1 MPPREQ
7 SSGTLALRRVLRGF
21 EHFHDC
27 FFEGDSQLYERLVS
41 EGQSPRVMV
50 IACSDSRSDPALLT
64 EAQPGDLFVIR
75 NVAALVPA
83 YEAPQGVPKGT
94 SAAIEFGVR
103 ALEVDHIIILG
114 HSHCGGIR
122 FLAERRGRRD
132 NFEFLPDWVSVASS
146 IVDRMEN
153 LASEAGEA
161 ERLRWL
167 ERSAVALSVRNL
179 QGFPWIAE
187 RIRASKLALHGWHF
201 DLQHGQ
207 IQALDASSGRFHA
220 VKAGE
225 LPAAACGC
233 CEGLMGLVTGC

>member
-1 MPPREQ
+1 MPDREH
-7 SSGTLALRRVLRGF
+7 SSGTLALRRLLRGF

-41 EGQSPRVMV
+41 EGQSPRILV

-103 ALEVDHIIILG
+103 ALEVDHVIVLG

-122 FLAERRGRRD
+122 FLAERRARRD
-132 NFEFLPDWVSVASS
+132 SFEFLPDWVSVAGSL
-146 IVDRMEN
+146 VERMEN

-167 ERSAVALSVRNL
+167 EKSAIALSINNL
-179 QGFPWIAE
+179 RTFPWIAD
-187 RIRASKLALHGWHF
+187 RIDAGKLALHGWHF

-207 IQALDASSGRFHA
+207 LQAMDGTTERFRA
-220 VKAGE
+220 VQAGDM
-225 LPAAACGC
+225 PAPACGC
-233 CEGLMGLVTGC
+233 CEGLMGLVTA